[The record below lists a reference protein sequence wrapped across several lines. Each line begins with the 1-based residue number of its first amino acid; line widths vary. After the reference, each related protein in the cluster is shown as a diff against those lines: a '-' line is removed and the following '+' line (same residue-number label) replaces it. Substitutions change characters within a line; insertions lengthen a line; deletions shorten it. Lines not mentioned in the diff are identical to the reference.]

1 VRHFPCGG
9 MGACLCTGQCQDDC
23 RAEDQRTV
31 DNVPI
36 PVDKAN
42 AGHRGSLVSV
52 NDFFQLAGGSNGSR
66 RTVDKPVDNLLI
78 RMEVPAGR
86 PGTPCEVGND
96 YSGSWPARLE
106 RAPSNTDGSVL
117 GGSARVD
124 ETESGGLFV
133 HGTVRG
139 SGDNVADAVLTL
151 TDSHGRQVNRGA
163 TDTEGQYR
171 MHVPGGGTYVLIAAA
186 GRFQPAAVMVPVAD
200 KPVRRDV
207 ELEGSGGLTGVVYS
221 RGIPV
226 PGATVVLT
234 DARGD
239 VVASRAT
246 GSGGG
251 YSFTDLV
258 AGAFALTVTAAG
270 YRPAATSVTVSEG
283 RQATVDVELASGTR
297 LTGVVQSDRSGR
309 PIAEA
314 QVTVLDA
321 EGTVVAS
328 TLTDDSGGY
337 SFTDLLDGD
346 YTVIAAGYPPIA
358 TQLRVGGQEQE
369 HDLRLGYP
377 L

>member
-1 VRHFPCGG
+1 
-9 MGACLCTGQCQDDC
+9 M
-23 RAEDQRTV
+23 

-36 PVDKAN
+36 PVDN
-42 AGHRGSLVSV
+42 TGAGHRGSLAPVTVS
-52 NDFFQLAGGSNGSR
+52 FQLAGVLNGSGHKMD
-66 RTVDKPVDNLLI
+66 TPVDNSTI
-78 RMEVPAGR
+78 RMEAPADR
-86 PGTPCEVGND
+86 SGTPHDAG
-96 YSGSWPARLE
+96 SGYWSAQLE
-106 RAPSNTDGSVL
+106 RAANNVDGSTL
-117 GGSARVD
+117 EHSAWAD
-124 ETESGGLFV
+124 DTDSGGLFV

-139 SGDNVADAVLTL
+139 SGGHVADAVLTL
-151 TDSHGRQVNRGA
+151 TDSGGRQVNRGA
-163 TDTEGQYR
+163 TDAEGQYR
-171 MHVPGGGTYVLIAAA
+171 LNVPGGGTYVLIAAA

-221 RGIPV
+221 RGLPV

-239 VVASRAT
+239 VVASRIT

-251 YSFTDLV
+251 YSFADLV
-258 AGAFALTVTAAG
+258 AGAFALTVSATG
-270 YRPAATSVTVSEG
+270 YRPAATAVTVTEG
-283 RQATVDVELASGTR
+283 RQNTIDVELASGTR
-297 LTGVVQSDRSGR
+297 LTGVVQSDRSGH
-309 PIAEA
+309 PVAEA

-337 SFTDLLDGD
+337 SFTDLVDGD

-358 TQLRVGGQEQE
+358 TQLRVGGQELE

-377 L
+377 Q